1 MEAAEARAHS
11 FILKLWCE
19 ESADDGRLAIWR
31 GRIAHVPSGD
41 CRYVQDFAA
50 LVGFLVPYLEELGV
64 RRPNGRAPGESWMP

>member
-19 ESADDGRLAIWR
+19 ESVDDGRSAIWR

-64 RRPNGRAPGESWMP
+64 RRPNGRAPGE